1 VNLYRV
7 PQGGRNFEYLGED
20 PHLASRM
27 VVPYIR
33 AVQDR
38 GVMATVKHFAA
49 NNHEWHRKASNSVV
63 DERDAA
69 RRCTSLRLRRR

>member
-20 PHLASRM
+20 PFLASRM

-33 AVQDR
+33 ACR
-38 GVMATVKHFAA
+38 TAA
-49 NNHEWHRKASNSVV
+49 
-63 DERDAA
+63 
-69 RRCTSLRLRRR
+69 